1 MAATMVCN
9 CIGIIRRASVIYN
22 RGCWSLITTQ
32 AFTLMYT
39 NIETDR
45 NFDTRF
51 TALYVLLL
59 VSYYRCCR
67 ASRSA
72 QKFGTMLY
80 ISYKK

>member
-9 CIGIIRRASVIYN
+9 CIEIIGRASVIYN

-39 NIETDR
+39 NMETDR
-45 NFDTRF
+45 NFGNRF
-51 TALYVLLL
+51 TALNVSLV
-59 VSYYRCCR
+59 VSYYTCCR

-72 QKFGTMLY
+72 QKFGAMLY